1 MLLLSLRRTASRLS
15 EVASGSSSAAR
26 SATSSTACSASPG
39 WLRGGVVDFI
49 DFQWFPIF
57 NVADMAIT
65 IGGVLLVILA
75 SYRASPSRTDAAPAS
90 PTVEAT

>member
-1 MLLLSLRRTASRLS
+1 MAGARSCSASRLS
-15 EVASGSSSAAR
+15 EITVGLIIGGAIGNIIDR
-26 SATSSTACSASPG
+26 LVRDPG

-65 IGGVLLVILA
+65 IGGGLLIVSSWLA
-75 SYRASPSRTDAAPAS
+75 SRGDRTLTAPG
-90 PTVEAT
+90 PTETS